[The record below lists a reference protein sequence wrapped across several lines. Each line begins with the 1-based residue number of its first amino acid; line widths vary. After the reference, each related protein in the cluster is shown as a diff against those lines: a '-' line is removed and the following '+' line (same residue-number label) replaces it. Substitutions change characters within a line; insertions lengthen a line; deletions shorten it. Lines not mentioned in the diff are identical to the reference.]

1 MRLFHVLVLLALL
14 LPVGCGGGGG
24 GTDPTAPNDFTIP
37 ASLSLT
43 ADNLTLATGTAA
55 LVSTTGHYT
64 GSADQDLTASVVLSS
79 SDAAV
84 ADPVGGGSLVLAGNP
99 GTAVITATWTGTGG
113 DQVTGT
119 LDVTVTAATA
129 TEIIVSPADATI
141 SEGATRTFA
150 ATANFSDATSQAL
163 LNEVVTWTSDDATIA
178 TVTTSGLAT
187 GLKAGAVNINAAFGG
202 QTGSALLTVEPIL
215 VGIELTADPAHI
227 TQNESAQFLVTEVYS
242 DGSKGVLG
250 SRTEEAVFSLEDGP
264 ITAVI
269 SNQPGSKGLLT
280 GVTADGN
287 LTVTATLGSF
297 TDDYQLVIF
306 TPAE

>member
-1 MRLFHVLVLLALL
+1 L

-24 GTDPTAPNDFTIP
+24 GGATAPDDFTIP

-43 ADNLTLATGTAA
+43 ADNLTLVTGTAA
-55 LVSTTGHYT
+55 QVTTTGHYT
-64 GSADQDLTASVVLSS
+64 DRADQDLTASVTLSS
-79 SDAAV
+79 SNDAV
-84 ADPVGGGSLVLAGNP
+84 AVPVFGTSTIMAVSA
-99 GTAVITATWTGTGG
+99 GTAVIMATWQNNAGDTVIGNITLTVEDATATA
-113 DQVTGT
+113 
-119 LDVTVTAATA
+119 VTVTPATA
-129 TEIIVSPADATI
+129 SIPEGASQSFTVSVTFNNGITQELNTLVDWSSSDTLIATVDASGVVTGVDTGSATI
-141 SEGATRTFA
+141 SATFDGVTGDA
-150 ATANFSDATSQAL
+150 A
-163 LNEVVTWTSDDATIA
+163 
-178 TVTTSGLAT
+178 
-187 GLKAGAVNINAAFGG
+187 
-202 QTGSALLTVEPIL
+202 LTVEPVL
-215 VGIELTADPAHI
+215 VGIELTANPAHI
-227 TQNESAQFLVTEVYS
+227 TKNESAQFLVTEVYS

-250 SRTEEAVFSLEDGP
+250 SRTEDAVFSLEDGP